1 MPVTNSHPPGFN
13 NPPRRI
19 PKIAVRNRFVDDT
32 DEDAPRSF
40 SNDGTADRDRSKN
53 SIRDAELPPLMPT
66 RTPERP
72 SSSARDSFSRSSSTS
87 HASPETPARDYKKRK
102 NSSLFGFLT
111 LKEPSQL
118 ALEDFAEQQRKIAA
132 AKGGRVTAVG
142 LPGVSTQKLPPT
154 VPKVNTKWDGL
165 PNSARER
172 EKERERELRSTKRG
186 SSATFSSQHKGSSDS
201 SFHGSIRSQLSQG
214 APNSLAS
221 MSVYPIDEAKP
232 KPYTASQKSRHSA
245 KSSQSSPS
253 ISSNLPPG
261 RVRPNPDDHP
271 ALRSPGL
278 AKTATS
284 LSDRSGTSYFFS
296 SDADEAPSSLSEHDT
311 SSSAAVTPLELSPL
325 TPVDASFLTL
335 DSKRLPLH
343 DFATPRAYELNEADD
358 EATRCSSRTDPEDI
372 VIRSSGPDVLDPPAT
387 AEKAPRST
395 QMGFLAG
402 EAQELR
408 LSDEESDSTKSTIKH
423 ASRRPAIH
431 VSPGSDT
438 STASIVTLTS
448 SNGSSHPASASM
460 LSTSTRPSTAQSVI
474 SFSPVRNTVHI
485 GADSGFDTAS
495 IAESHAP
502 SEMSA
507 QWYRSPR
514 ERLGLGGRINRK
526 DALPWESASAADS
539 SSSRRDRNS
548 TPAPGAADKK
558 TKQHRRSLFGKR

>member
-1 MPVTNSHPPGFN
+1 MPVTNPHPPGFN

-32 DEDAPRSF
+32 GEDSSRSF
-40 SNDGTADRDRSKN
+40 SNHGTAHRDWSN
-53 SIRDAELPPLMPT
+53 DSTRDAERPPLMPT

-72 SSSARDSFSRSSSTS
+72 SSSAWASISRTSSNS
-87 HASPETPARDYKKRK
+87 HASPETPTRDHKKKK

-111 LKEPSQL
+111 LKEPSQS
-118 ALEDFAEQQRKIAA
+118 ALEEFAEQQRKIAA

-142 LPGVSTQKLPPT
+142 LPGVSTRKLPPT

-172 EKERERELRSTKRG
+172 ERERERELRSTKRD
-186 SSATFSSQHKGSSDS
+186 SSATFSSQHKGSSGS
-201 SFHGSIRSQLSQG
+201 SFHGSISSQLSQG
-214 APNSLAS
+214 APNSLALV
-221 MSVYPIDEAKP
+221 SVYPIDETKP
-232 KPYTASQKSRHSA
+232 RPYTASQKSRHGA
-245 KSSQSSPS
+245 KASQSSAS
-253 ISSNLPPG
+253 VSSNLPPG

-271 ALRSPGL
+271 ALRSPGP
-278 AKTATS
+278 AETATS

-296 SDADEAPSSLSEHDT
+296 SDTDLASSSLSEHDT

-325 TPVDASFLTL
+325 TPADASFPTL
-335 DSKRLPLH
+335 DSKRLLLH
-343 DFATPRAYELNEADD
+343 DLATPRAYELNKADD
-358 EATRCSSRTDPEDI
+358 ETTRYNSHTGLEDI

-408 LSDEESDSTKSTIKH
+408 LSDEESNSTKSTIKH
-423 ASRRPAIH
+423 ASRRPAVH
-431 VSPGSDT
+431 VSLGSDAL
-438 STASIVTLTS
+438 TASIVTPTS

-460 LSTSTRPSTAQSVI
+460 LSTSTRPSTAQSLT
-474 SFSPVRNTVHI
+474 SFSPVGNTVHI
-485 GADSGFDTAS
+485 GADTGFDTAS

-526 DALPWESASAADS
+526 DALPWESASAADM
-539 SSSRRDRNS
+539 SSRHDRNS
-548 TPAPGAADKK
+548 TPTPGAADKK